1 MAGNKNRSA
10 RGSQV
15 LIAIL
20 WFLWLVLN
28 PSVSAAAATS
38 GLLRLTQL
46 DHKVWTIRDGAPGD
60 IMGIAQDEDG
70 TLWLTGVKGLYHF
83 DGLKFQ
89 EFHAPSGESD
99 LPPGGYNAIFVARNS
114 DVWVGSLDRGIARI
128 RGGRVRFFDERDGF
142 PSLTV
147 MQITEGPD
155 GSIWAVVHGRL
166 MVLDGNR
173 WTDAGA
179 LRGIP
184 DEGGV
189 RAVFFDHEGT
199 QWVSTARSI
208 YYRSPGQTEF
218 SRADINFRPGDSS
231 NFAESKNGELWIA
244 ATPASSADL
253 RQLDVPGHRVP
264 DPVVIHLPSVN
275 QITFASDGSLWVAGS
290 QLNRFEQVMVDG
302 KQRFFRENLGTAK
315 GLTSSTT
322 QAIFKD
328 RNGDM
333 WLGTPNGLERFQD
346 PVLIKYVARPLD
358 SFVLGLARDAQ
369 GTIWIGSG
377 RAPLLSVRS
386 GETREH
392 GPLLSRASVLFP
404 DSRGAIWIKTDDGIV
419 REVQDHLM
427 KVDLP
432 KGVPVWAPRQ
442 FFEVKPGEVNVS
454 FGSSGVFRF
463 VDGKWFKWDLPNQPN
478 EVPGSFFVDK
488 EGQIWIGYYSGK
500 VGMVDKTA
508 GSVFP
513 VGSDT
518 DLGSINT
525 FLESSEGLLCGGV
538 NGIAVFREHRFDLLP
553 TADPASITGI
563 SGMVQTL
570 NGDIW
575 LNGIHG
581 VSRIAYSDFRAA
593 VSHRVPLP
601 TQLFTQ
607 TEINGPAPDYGFPTA
622 VTDASGRVW
631 FNTSG
636 VIAFVDPGHVLHN
649 TRPPTLVI
657 STVEEDGQPV
667 GQRYQVKAGTST
679 IRIPYFGANLF
690 APEKVK
696 YTYWLHGV
704 DKTWQDV
711 GRRTEAVY
719 THLGPGGYLF
729 EVKATNGEGVW
740 SVPVSTSFTVLP
752 AFYQTTWFTVLCVV
766 SGVLLLWLGLTARVR
781 YVTTAIRQRA
791 EERADE
797 RIRIARDLHDTLLQ
811 GVQGLLLS
819 FHAAASKVPAEHES
833 KRALEKALARADQ
846 IILEGRN
853 RVTRLRSEDLTDAEL
868 KSLIEGVAT
877 SLNSVSAVN
886 FVIERTGGS
895 DALQSHVADEVFC
908 IAREAL
914 TNSFRHSAASQIAV
928 ELDYQKR
935 AFRMTCRDNGRGFDA
950 DAVRTTQANGHWGL
964 RGMAER
970 AERMGAK
977 FIYTSAPEKGTEVC
991 VTVPSRLA
999 YARTSRFRDLFARIT
1014 PA

>member
-1 MAGNKNRSA
+1 MAGNKSRSD

-15 LIAIL
+15 LVAIL
-20 WFLWLVLN
+20 LFFWLVLN
-28 PSVSAAAATS
+28 PSGSVAAPAS
-38 GLLRLTQL
+38 GVLRLTQL

-70 TLWLTGVKGLYHF
+70 TLWLTGLKGLYQF

-89 EFHAPSGESD
+89 EFHAPTGESD
-99 LPPGGYNAIFVARNS
+99 LPPGGYNAVFVARNR

-128 RGGRVRFFDERDGF
+128 RGGRVRFFNERDGF

-147 MQITEGPD
+147 MQISGGPD

-173 WTDAGA
+173 WTDAGT

-199 QWVSTARSI
+199 QWVSTARRI
-208 YYRSPGQTEF
+208 YYRSPGQPEF

-244 ATPASSADL
+244 ASPASSADL

-290 QLNRFEQVMVDG
+290 ELNRFEQVMVDG

-322 QAIFKD
+322 QAIFED

-346 PVLIKYVARPLD
+346 PVLIKYVDRPLD

-419 REVQDHLM
+419 RDVQDHLM

-518 DLGSINT
+518 DLGSIHT

-538 NGIAVFREHRFDLLP
+538 NGIAIFRGHRFDLLP

-563 SGMVQTL
+563 SGMVQTG

-607 TEINGPAPDYGFPTA
+607 TEINGPTPDYGFPTA
-622 VTDASGRVW
+622 VTDANGRVW

-667 GQRYQVKAGTST
+667 GQWNQVKASTST

-719 THLGPGGYLF
+719 THLGPGRYSF

-740 SVPVSTSFTVLP
+740 SAPISTSFTVLP
-752 AFYQTTWFTVLCVV
+752 AFHQTIWFAVLCVLA
-766 SGVLLLWLGLTARVR
+766 GVLLLWLGLTTRVR
-781 YVTTAIRQRA
+781 YVTAGIRLRA
-791 EERADE
+791 EERANE
-797 RIRIARDLHDTLLQ
+797 RIRIARELHDTLLQ

-819 FHAAASKVPAEHES
+819 FHAAASKVPSEHES
-833 KRALEKALARADQ
+833 KRALERALTRADQ

-853 RVTRLRSEDLTDAEL
+853 RVTRLRSENLTDAEL
-868 KSLIEGVAT
+868 KSLIESVAADLNGVAT
-877 SLNSVSAVN
+877 MNLVVD
-886 FVIERTGGS
+886 RTGGS
-895 DALQSHVADEVFC
+895 DILQSHVLDEVFC

-928 ELDYQKR
+928 ALDYQKR
-935 AFRMTCRDNGRGFDA
+935 EFTMTCRDNGRGFDPVS
-950 DAVRTTQANGHWGL
+950 VRATQTNGHWGL

-970 AERMGAK
+970 AENIGAK
-977 FIYTSAPEKGTEVC
+977 LSFTSAPDEGTEVHF
-991 VTVPSRLA
+991 TIPARLA
-999 YARTSRFRDLFARIT
+999 YVRPRGFWDFFARNT
-1014 PA
+1014 AA